1 MNKMTRRD
9 FIKAGTA
16 GIILAGMPLTLTSC
30 LKRPGNAA
38 PQNLEEYLTFFGVDE
53 AMIRKTLE
61 IALSDGGD
69 YADLFFE
76 YSSGNSV
83 VMEDNSVNRAYI
95 NTSLGMG
102 IRVLKGDKTGYSFTE
117 DITPDKMQSVARTAA
132 KIAGSPDK
140 HTIKVLKEQAL
151 PDYYP
156 IITRWEDISVKKR
169 IQMLEF
175 VNNEM
180 LKRDSRI
187 QSTQLNF
194 TDNERLILIATS
206 EGVLAGDYQPMTR
219 FNAFCVAEK
228 DGRREN
234 NGFNLSAR
242 QDINWYTR
250 DKLMYLAREAVKRTV
265 VLFDAVPAPAGEMP
279 VVLAAGSA
287 GILLHEAIGHG
298 MEADFNRKG
307 ISIFSDRMNK
317 KVAAPFV
324 SIVDDGT
331 NLNIRGSINV
341 DDEGVPGQKTMLV
354 EKGILR
360 SYMHDRISAKHYG
373 LNPTGNG
380 RRESFKYPPQPRMRN
395 TYMMNGPHTFEE
407 IIQSTSHGIYA
418 DQFLNGEVHIG
429 AGDFTFYVKSGY
441 LIENG
446 KLTQPV
452 KDINIIGNGPDV
464 LSKITMVAN
473 DLKLAEG
480 GWTCGKGGQSVPVSQ
495 GIPTCKVSSITVG
508 GKNT

>member
-1 MNKMTRRD
+1 MKKITRRD
-9 FIKAGTA
+9 FIKTGTA
-16 GIILAGMPLTLTSC
+16 GIILAGMPLTLSNC
-30 LKRPGNAA
+30 LKRPGSAA
-38 PQNLEEYLTFFGVDE
+38 PKNLGEYFSFFGVDE
-53 AMIRKTLE
+53 EIIRKTLE
-61 IALSDGGD
+61 TALSEGGD

-76 YSSGNSV
+76 YSTGNSV
-83 VMEDNSVNRAYI
+83 VMENNTVNRAYI
-95 NTSLGMG
+95 ESSLGMG
-102 IRVLKGDKTGYSFTE
+102 VRVLKGDKTGYSFTE
-117 DITPDKMQSVARTAA
+117 EISPEKMQSVARTAA
-132 KIAGSPDK
+132 KIAGSPGQK
-140 HTIKVLKEQAL
+140 EIKPLKEREL

-156 IITRWEDISVKKR
+156 IITRWEDVSIKKR

-180 LKRDSRI
+180 LKRDTQI
-187 QSTQLNF
+187 QATQLNF

-219 FNAFCVAEK
+219 FNASCVAEAK
-228 DGRREN
+228 GRREN

-265 VLFDAVPAPAGEMP
+265 ALFDAVPAPAGEMP

-317 KVAAPFV
+317 KVAEPFV

-341 DDEGVPGQKTMLV
+341 DDEGIPGQKTYLV
-354 EKGILR
+354 ENGILR
-360 SYMHDRISAKHYG
+360 SYMHDRISAQYYG

-395 TYMMNGPHTFEE
+395 TYMLNGPHTFEE
-407 IIQSTSHGIYA
+407 IIHSTSHGIYA

-441 LIENG
+441 MIENG
-446 KLTQPV
+446 KLTRPV

-508 GKNT
+508 GKNI

>member
-1 MNKMTRRD
+1 M
-9 FIKAGTA
+9 G
-16 GIILAGMPLTLTSC
+16 
-30 LKRPGNAA
+30 
-38 PQNLEEYLTFFGVDE
+38 EYFSFFGVDE
-53 AMIRKTLE
+53 EIIRKTLE
-61 IALSDGGD
+61 TALSEGGD

-76 YSSGNSV
+76 YSTGNSV
-83 VMEDNSVNRAYI
+83 VMENNTVNRAYI
-95 NTSLGMG
+95 ESSLGMG
-102 IRVLKGDKTGYSFTE
+102 VRVLKGDKTGYSFTE
-117 DITPDKMQSVARTAA
+117 EISPEKMQSVARTAA
-132 KIAGSPDK
+132 KIAGSPGQK
-140 HTIKVLKEQAL
+140 EIKPLKEREL

-156 IITRWEDISVKKR
+156 IITRWEDVSIKKR

-180 LKRDSRI
+180 LKRDTQI
-187 QSTQLNF
+187 QATQLNF

-219 FNAFCVAEK
+219 FNASCVAEAK
-228 DGRREN
+228 GRREN

-265 VLFDAVPAPAGEMP
+265 ALFDAVPAPAGEMP

-317 KVAAPFV
+317 KVAEPFV

-341 DDEGVPGQKTMLV
+341 DDEGIPGQKTYLV
-354 EKGILR
+354 ENGILR
-360 SYMHDRISAKHYG
+360 SYMHDRISAQYYG

-395 TYMMNGPHTFEE
+395 TYMLNGPHTFEE
-407 IIQSTSHGIYA
+407 IIHNTSHGIYA

-441 LIENG
+441 MIENG
-446 KLTQPV
+446 KLTRPV

-508 GKNT
+508 GKNI

>member
-1 MNKMTRRD
+1 MKKITRRD
-9 FIKAGTA
+9 FIKVSTTGVF
-16 GIILAGMPLTLTSC
+16 LASMPLTLSRC
-30 LKRPGNAA
+30 MKRPGEAA
-38 PQNLEEYLTFFGVDE
+38 PKSIEEYLSFFGVDKE
-53 AMIRKTLE
+53 ILLKTLNV
-61 IALSDGGD
+61 ALSRGGD

-76 YSSGNSV
+76 YTSGNSV
-83 VMEDNSVNRAYI
+83 VMEDNAVNRAFV
-95 NTSLGMG
+95 NTTLGMG
-102 IRVLKGDKTGYSFTE
+102 VRVLKGDKTGYSFTE
-117 DITPDKMQSVARTAA
+117 DLTPEAMLKVAQIAS
-132 KIAGSPDK
+132 KIAESPVK
-140 HTIKVLKEQAL
+140 QQVMTLKEKET
-151 PDYYP
+151 PHYYP
-156 IITRWEDISVKKR
+156 IITRWEDVSIKKH

-175 VNNEM
+175 TNNEM

-187 QSTQLNF
+187 EKTQLNF
-194 TDNERLILIATS
+194 TDDERLILIASS
-206 EGVLAGDYQPMTR
+206 EGVLVGDYQPLTR
-219 FNAFCVAEK
+219 FNASCVVEQN
-228 DGRREN
+228 GRREN

-242 QDINWYTR
+242 QDVNWYTR

-265 VLFDAVPAPAGEMP
+265 ALFDAVPAPAGEMP

-307 ISIFSDRMNK
+307 ISIFSDRINK
-317 KVAAPFV
+317 KIAEPFV

-331 NLNIRGSINV
+331 NLNIRGSLNI
-341 DDEGVPGQKTMLV
+341 DDEGVEGQKTYLV
-354 EKGILR
+354 ENGILR
-360 SYMHDRISAKHYG
+360 SYMHDKISATYYG
-373 LNPTGNG
+373 VKPTGNG

-395 TYMMNGPHTFEE
+395 TYMLNGPHTFQE
-407 IIQSTSHGIYA
+407 IIQSTSKGIYA

-441 LIENG
+441 MIEKG
-446 KLTQPV
+446 RLTRPI

-508 GKNT
+508 GKNV

>member
-1 MNKMTRRD
+1 MKKITRRD
-9 FIKAGTA
+9 FIKTGTA
-16 GIILAGMPLTLTSC
+16 GIILAGMPLTLSNC
-30 LKRPGNAA
+30 LKRPGSAA
-38 PQNLEEYLTFFGVDE
+38 PKNLGEYFSFFGVDE
-53 AMIRKTLE
+53 EIIRKTLE
-61 IALSDGGD
+61 TALSEGGD

-76 YSSGNSV
+76 YSTGNSV
-83 VMEDNSVNRAYI
+83 VMENNTVNRAYI
-95 NTSLGMG
+95 ESSLGMG
-102 IRVLKGDKTGYSFTE
+102 VRVLKGDKTGYSFTE
-117 DITPDKMQSVARTAA
+117 EISPEKMQSVARTAA
-132 KIAGSPDK
+132 KIAGSPGQK
-140 HTIKVLKEQAL
+140 EIKPLKEREL

-156 IITRWEDISVKKR
+156 IITRWEDVSIKKR

-180 LKRDSRI
+180 LKRDTQI
-187 QSTQLNF
+187 QATQLNF

-219 FNAFCVAEK
+219 FNASCVAEAK
-228 DGRREN
+228 GRREN

-265 VLFDAVPAPAGEMP
+265 ALFDAVPAPAGEMP

-317 KVAAPFV
+317 KVAEPFV

-341 DDEGVPGQKTMLV
+341 DDEGIPGQKTYLV
-354 EKGILR
+354 ENGILR
-360 SYMHDRISAKHYG
+360 SYMHDRISAQYYG

-395 TYMMNGPHTFEE
+395 TYMLNGPHTFEE
-407 IIQSTSHGIYA
+407 IIHNTSHGIYA

-441 LIENG
+441 MIENG
-446 KLTQPV
+446 KLTRPV

-508 GKNT
+508 GKNI

>member
-1 MNKMTRRD
+1 
-9 FIKAGTA
+9 
-16 GIILAGMPLTLTSC
+16 
-30 LKRPGNAA
+30 
-38 PQNLEEYLTFFGVDE
+38 
-53 AMIRKTLE
+53 
-61 IALSDGGD
+61 
-69 YADLFFE
+69 
-76 YSSGNSV
+76 
-83 VMEDNSVNRAYI
+83 
-95 NTSLGMG
+95 
-102 IRVLKGDKTGYSFTE
+102 
-117 DITPDKMQSVARTAA
+117 
-132 KIAGSPDK
+132 
-140 HTIKVLKEQAL
+140 
-151 PDYYP
+151 
-156 IITRWEDISVKKR
+156 
-169 IQMLEF
+169 MLEF
-175 VNNEM
+175 VNHEM
-180 LKRDSRI
+180 LKRDTRI
-187 QSTQLNF
+187 QATQLNF
-194 TDNERLILIATS
+194 TDHERLILIATS

-219 FNAFCVAEK
+219 FNANCVAEEK
-228 DGRREN
+228 GRREN

-250 DKLMYLAREAVKRTV
+250 DKLMYLAREAVNRTV
-265 VLFDAVPAPAGEMP
+265 ALFDAVPAPAGEMP

-317 KVAAPFV
+317 KVAERFV

-341 DDEGVPGQKTMLV
+341 DDEGTPGQKTVLV
-354 EKGILR
+354 ENGILR
-360 SYMHDRISAKHYG
+360 SYMHDRISAQFYG
-373 LNPTGNG
+373 LKPTGNG

-395 TYMMNGPHTFEE
+395 TYMLNGPHTFEE
-407 IIQSTSHGIYA
+407 IIQSTPRGIYA

-441 LIENG
+441 MIENG

-508 GKNT
+508 GKNI